1 MFCDWRVAACAYSD
15 NPLADN
21 YNEVPLYKTIEQL
34 KRSTLKHKPFHFQEG
49 DKAPERPPSQDIWQ
63 AALQNRKFK
72 TVVIC
77 IICRILSNT
86 YKPPRRP
93 AALVI
98 DFVNVLN
105 IEFTHY
111 KDTRQTIDT
120 FKPMGEG
127 DVKFMRHAV
136 MFGSLMVESVDSDVL
151 LIAMRFVSAHNFEI
165 QIFVKRIASKS
176 IDDDAPPPDKDKK
189 RKREKKKT
197 EYEIIDVQQM
207 LCMLHG
213 CFRQAVGSE
222 LCVTPQQMTDILVFQ
237 MLLSGSDFS
246 RKMPQLGAKF
256 IWESL
261 HISAP
266 LILMCLQDSEG
277 ELCVDEDSVA
287 DMVLVELYKAKY
299 PKYVRDE
306 PESFDD
312 VYTDL
317 QSSKLSE
324 KTRASLPDRT
334 HVLCTIRNIQWIIN
348 YWSLNN
354 KSPATHTDG
363 RDGFVV
369 RNNKLDFGIAAE
381 EAV

>member
-1 MFCDWRVAACAYSD
+1 M
-15 NPLADN
+15 
-21 YNEVPLYKTIEQL
+21 
-34 KRSTLKHKPFHFQEG
+34 KRATKRLSGRHHRTFGRQP
-49 DKAPERPPSQDIWQ
+49 
-63 AALQNRKFK
+63 LQNRKFK

-189 RKREKKKT
+189 RKRE
-197 EYEIIDVQQM
+197 
-207 LCMLHG
+207 
-213 CFRQAVGSE
+213 
-222 LCVTPQQMTDILVFQ
+222 
-237 MLLSGSDFS
+237 
-246 RKMPQLGAKF
+246 
-256 IWESL
+256 
-261 HISAP
+261 
-266 LILMCLQDSEG
+266 
-277 ELCVDEDSVA
+277 
-287 DMVLVELYKAKY
+287 
-299 PKYVRDE
+299 
-306 PESFDD
+306 
-312 VYTDL
+312 
-317 QSSKLSE
+317 E
-324 KTRASLPDRT
+324 K
-334 HVLCTIRNIQWIIN
+334 
-348 YWSLNN
+348 
-354 KSPATHTDG
+354 DG
-363 RDGFVV
+363 V
-369 RNNKLDFGIAAE
+369 
-381 EAV
+381 